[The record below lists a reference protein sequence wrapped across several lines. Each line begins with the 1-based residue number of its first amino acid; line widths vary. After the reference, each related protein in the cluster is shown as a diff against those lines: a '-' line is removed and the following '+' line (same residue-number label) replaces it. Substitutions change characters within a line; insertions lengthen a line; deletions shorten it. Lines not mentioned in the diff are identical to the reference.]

1 MSGFLLSPAARA
13 DLAEIWDYSADRWG
27 VEQAEHYIRD
37 LMSACQG
44 LADKRMKGRAID
56 DIRAGYFKLSV
67 GSHFLCYRLTD
78 AGVIDV
84 VRILHQRMDIPERL
98 G

>member
-13 DLAEIWDYSADRWG
+13 DLAEIWDYTADRWG
-27 VEQAEHYIRD
+27 AEQAERYVRE
-37 LMSACQG
+37 LTTVCQG
-44 LADKRMKGRAID
+44 LADSRLRGRAID
-56 DIRAGYFKLSV
+56 DIRPGYFKLSI

-78 AGVIDV
+78 VGMIEV

-98 G
+98 A